1 MNFGIMDKHTCDDID
16 QRVRS
21 LIKEMGLREP
31 PISMADVVAHL
42 EIDHSFYDINDPT
55 FYDGLLHKMKLG
67 AFKVKGVLQK
77 VGMQG
82 LWFPQEDKIML
93 DAALP
98 KPKHKWVTAHEIG
111 HRLIP
116 THRYFL
122 FGDTAE
128 TLDPEYQEMLEQE
141 ANYCASALTFM
152 GKKFTAE
159 ALDTNPCWENIHNL
173 HARYQTSATSTLR
186 RYVEY
191 SHNRP
196 MLGIVSTPPWENS
209 TEHKSRCRYFVPS
222 RQFKLRFSNISSD
235 KILPLIEEGVHRARG
250 GPVGTSEF
258 IIGDIWGKSHEFTS
272 ESFYNRHDLL
282 TFIVAKKSDW
292 SVV

>member
-1 MNFGIMDKHTCDDID
+1 MDKHTYDDID
-16 QRVRS
+16 KRVRR
-21 LIKEMGLREP
+21 LIKEMGVRQP
-31 PISMADVVAHL
+31 PLDMADVMAHL
-42 EIDHSFYDINDPT
+42 EIDQTFYDLNDPT
-55 FYDGLLHKMKLG
+55 FFDGLFHKMKLG
-67 AFKVKGVLQK
+67 AFKVKGVLKK

-82 LWFPQEDKIML
+82 LWLPQEDKIVM

-116 THRYFL
+116 THRHFL

-152 GKKFTAE
+152 GKRFTE
-159 ALDTNPCWENIHNL
+159 DALDTIPCWDNV
-173 HARYQTSATSTLR
+173 HALQTRYKTSATSTLR

-196 MLGIVSTPPWENS
+196 MLGIVSIPPWQNSENN
-209 TEHKSRCRYFVPS
+209 KSRCRYFVPS
-222 RQFKLRFSNISSD
+222 AQFKVRFSNISPD
-235 KILPLIEEGVHRARG
+235 QILPLIESCVHQAKG
-250 GPVGTSEF
+250 GPVGIGEF
-258 IIGDIWGKSHEFTS
+258 VIGDVWGKTHEFLG
-272 ESFYNRHDLL
+272 ESFFNQHDLL
-282 TFIVAKKSDW
+282 TFVFAKKSNW
-292 SVV
+292 TIV